1 MLDVLIIGAGLSG
14 IGAARHLQ
22 ALCPGKRWAILEARD
37 ALGGTWDLFRY
48 PGVRS
53 DSDMY
58 TLGYAFKPWTERKA
72 IADGATIL
80 RYLREAAD
88 EADITPRIQFGHA
101 VRAARWSTEEAAWTI
116 EVEAIK
122 TGERRQLR
130 ARFLYLCC
138 GYYSYAEGHQPV
150 FSGQE
155 SFQGELVYPQF
166 WPADLDYAGK
176 RVVVIGSGATAATL
190 VPEMAK
196 KAAHVTM
203 LQRSPTYM
211 VARPSDDAVALW
223 LYRHLPRSL
232 AYDLTRW
239 KNVLVG
245 MFFYRLLR
253 RWPLRAKQR
262 LVKLATKA
270 LGPDFDVGKH
280 FTPRYNPWDQ
290 RICALPDGDLF
301 KQIKTGRAS
310 VVTDQIA
317 RLSANG
323 IELASGESL
332 PADVIV
338 SATGLKL
345 NVLGDIELTVDG
357 AAFDPSKAL
366 TYKGM
371 MLSDLPNCVMTY
383 GYTNASWT
391 LKADLT
397 ASYVCRLLNFM
408 ERHQYAVALPKGDPG
423 EVRLPFLGF
432 TSGYVQRSI
441 DALPKQ
447 GRNWPWRVHQNYL
460 ADLFSIRW
468 SRIDDGVMRFK
479 SSFESSQ
486 ARQSTSG

>member
-88 EADITPRIQFGHA
+88 EADITPRIQFGQA

-270 LGPDFDVGKH
+270 LGPDFDVSKH